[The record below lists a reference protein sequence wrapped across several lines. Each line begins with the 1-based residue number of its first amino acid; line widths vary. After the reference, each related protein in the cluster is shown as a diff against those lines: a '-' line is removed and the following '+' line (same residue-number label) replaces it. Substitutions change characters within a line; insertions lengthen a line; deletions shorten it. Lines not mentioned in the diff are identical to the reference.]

1 MGCYVIVVIVIII
14 ISTAIRSLA
23 PVLGWLFVMT
33 SLLNLWQ
40 PLEVSIIVPI
50 FQVRKPR
57 LRETQSPVCIVSF
70 PLSQQNT

>member
-23 PVLGWLFVMT
+23 PMLGWLFVLT
-33 SLLNLWQ
+33 SLLNLRQ

-57 LRETQSPVCIVSF
+57 LRETLSPMCIRF
-70 PLSQQNT
+70 PFL